1 MYLTVLIHWP
11 IARCSRCPKHCILH
25 RQFDSLDNVVP
36 VVSSHCH
43 QSRWLET
50 PAWNGLLQG
59 FSDVLPGGI
68 LREIASLQ
76 ACTSQL
82 PVLGDVMNR
91 NTHLGLARPTGPHI
105 CGEGVGQG
113 YSITNSVGPDF
124 QNKKFSWAR
133 HFQLQ
138 VMTHFGPTQMNVLKY
153 TNVLLTV
160 TSEKLH

>member
-1 MYLTVLIHWP
+1 M
-11 IARCSRCPKHCILH
+11 AEALH
-25 RQFDSLDNVVP
+25 PPPLRQFDSLD
-36 VVSSHCH
+36 
-43 QSRWLET
+43 
-50 PAWNGLLQG
+50 
-59 FSDVLPGGI
+59 DVAP
-68 LREIASLQ
+68 EIASLQ

-160 TSEKLH
+160 ISEKLHSYIFGESDLGKTLQTK